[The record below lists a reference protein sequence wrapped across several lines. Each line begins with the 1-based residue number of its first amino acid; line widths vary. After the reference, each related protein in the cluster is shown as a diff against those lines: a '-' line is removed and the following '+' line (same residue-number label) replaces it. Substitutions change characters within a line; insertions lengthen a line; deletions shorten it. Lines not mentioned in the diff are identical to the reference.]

1 MKERPLQLFSDEY
14 LAYSRKL
21 SPEQVVEFLEN
32 FRRVAWAGRK
42 TTSKLISLKVP
53 EDLLSAFK
61 TKAQLEGRSYQALIK
76 DLMTE
81 WLLKS

>member
-1 MKERPLQLFSDEY
+1 MKDRPLQLFSDEY

-21 SPEQVVEFLEN
+21 TPEQVVEFLEN
-32 FRRVAWAGRK
+32 FRRVAWVGK
-42 TTSKLISLKVP
+42 KSKSKLISLKVP

-61 TKAQLEGRSYQALIK
+61 TKADSEGRAYQTLIK
-76 DLMTE
+76 ELMTE